1 MCEETTNHVTISRGH
16 LMEVVNPPFIREFRM
31 EEYDDGDVFY
41 IPETHYKM
49 EWIDMYIWI

>member
-1 MCEETTNHVTISRGH
+1 MDD
-16 LMEVVNPPFIREFRM
+16 VVQVVLATFVILDGPCMARI
-31 EEYDDGDVFY
+31 DDGDVFY

>member
-1 MCEETTNHVTISRGH
+1 
-16 LMEVVNPPFIREFRM
+16 MEVVNPPFIREFRM

-49 EWIDMYIWI
+49 EWIDMYI